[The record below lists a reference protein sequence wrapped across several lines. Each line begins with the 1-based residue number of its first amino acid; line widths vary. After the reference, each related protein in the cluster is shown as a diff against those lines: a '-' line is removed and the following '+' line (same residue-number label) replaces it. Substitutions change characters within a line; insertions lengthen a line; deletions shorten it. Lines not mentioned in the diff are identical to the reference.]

1 MQRRDLHCHVCGVT
15 DTPEWR
21 RGPDGD
27 HTYRAPY
34 IVCAEVLRAHAHD
47 TYILS
52 SIQSRLCNAC
62 GLHYAK
68 ALKKEKEAREKEG
81 RKHSID
87 MLLNNQ
93 VCVCVYTRACP
104 PLLVGAC

>member
-1 MQRRDLHCHVCGVT
+1 MS
-15 DTPEWR
+15 
-21 RGPDGD
+21 
-27 HTYRAPY
+27 
-34 IVCAEVLRAHAHD
+34 
-47 TYILS
+47 S
-52 SIQSRLCNAC
+52 SISIDRLCNAC

-93 VCVCVYTRACP
+93 VCTRAHVP
-104 PLLVGAC
+104 PSRWCVLTMEMVWCRDEKTRDMARIAKQPATLVTPTAN